1 VSVQILADEDF
12 QTSVTTAA
20 TLHHYPEKQPLN
32 VLKNQDRDKRHS
44 KDDQQEQKV
53 KNKKEPLHLVIEKCK
68 WHAIVRY
75 ETEYQQHHA
84 NNCLVKRQAD
94 VLKFLSCY

>member
-1 VSVQILADEDF
+1 MSVQILADEDF
-12 QTSVTTAA
+12 QPSITTAT

-32 VLKNQDRDKRHS
+32 VLKNQDRYKRHS
-44 KDDQQEQKV
+44 KDDQQEQEV

-68 WHAIVRY
+68 RHAIVRY
-75 ETEYQQHHA
+75 ETEDQQHHA
-84 NNCLVKRQAD
+84 NNGLVERQAD